1 MGGKHLG
8 LLWRLSGSLNNS
20 FLICLDLVERLDKL
34 SPLGKINFL
43 RHLMQESSEQI
54 PVVNQCPECSHSM
67 DVSHLQ
73 PFVKIVC
80 TNCKA
85 TVRVRT
91 QMGQYHITG
100 VLGEGGM
107 SQVFRAED
115 VNLGREVALK
125 ILHQSLSQ
133 DSALTAMFEREA
145 KLTAL
150 ILHPNV
156 VKVYTVGKDQGYFF
170 IAMELVDA
178 TSLEE
183 LIVNKGALPEGDVLN
198 IAHDVTSG
206 LKAAHQEDLIHRDIK
221 PGNMLV
227 TAKGTSKL
235 VDFGLAVQQ
244 GGADESEDLWATPF
258 YVPPEKLDGSPDTYL
273 GDIYSLGAT
282 LFHALAGQPPFE
294 ANTSSLEEL
303 KLIKQRD
310 VDLKSRAIGVSKG
323 TVKLIDQM
331 MAYQPSDRP
340 GSYDEILGRVE
351 EIQKREFGIRRGGRS
366 SKSTGKKKGL
376 MIAAGAAVLFA
387 VAGIAAYFAGGS
399 MGNEDIA
406 IGTEERVISA
416 GENSSAE
423 KFLRGRELMAN
434 GEFQEAANSFED
446 LAQRSA
452 LSPLTEQWNLFFL
465 GMSQLFLGDA
475 ESSRAAFQSIGSI
488 ELDAETSDSDA
499 AEFLR
504 IATVE
509 FSNPLPVLGPGRVF
523 GESRLA
529 PLGLLVSGVK
539 NWQDGQFESG
549 VDAMKAF
556 MESESPTGYSWS
568 GKLKKEIPRFL
579 SDYAVLAELPNPSRK
594 PSNIPLGQQKVKL
607 EEAKNS
613 LETPGALPSLIDQ
626 RIARIAAIGKLV
638 AEEKVRREEEARLA
652 QAAVTTKPAPKETV
666 PKPKKGDLTPEEQ
679 SEIAQLKSLVES
691 FPNSEDKFDFAA
703 SRLAIES
710 VAVQTAAGKR
720 MQNDLIAGQ
729 VRATRFL
736 DLFAEFLNA
745 NGYEGNIRR
754 REGIPLDAKI
764 TAADPET
771 FIIDLGFGPNEVS
784 TGEFAPDWMIEAA
797 EQNYPAP
804 NIENFRRWDS
814 LIYYAFFTGQM
825 ESSERLGE
833 LLGPVTEVFS
843 DVWTR
848 LEPLR

>member
-340 GSYDEILGRVE
+340 GSYDEDR
-351 EIQKREFGIRRGGRS
+351 
-366 SKSTGKKKGL
+366 KSTRL
-376 MIAAGAAVLFA
+376 
-387 VAGIAAYFAGGS
+387 
-399 MGNEDIA
+399 
-406 IGTEERVISA
+406 
-416 GENSSAE
+416 NSSH
-423 KFLRGRELMAN
+423 
-434 GEFQEAANSFED
+434 
-446 LAQRSA
+446 
-452 LSPLTEQWNLFFL
+452 
-465 GMSQLFLGDA
+465 
-475 ESSRAAFQSIGSI
+475 
-488 ELDAETSDSDA
+488 
-499 AEFLR
+499 
-504 IATVE
+504 
-509 FSNPLPVLGPGRVF
+509 
-523 GESRLA
+523 
-529 PLGLLVSGVK
+529 
-539 NWQDGQFESG
+539 
-549 VDAMKAF
+549 
-556 MESESPTGYSWS
+556 
-568 GKLKKEIPRFL
+568 
-579 SDYAVLAELPNPSRK
+579 
-594 PSNIPLGQQKVKL
+594 
-607 EEAKNS
+607 
-613 LETPGALPSLIDQ
+613 
-626 RIARIAAIGKLV
+626 
-638 AEEKVRREEEARLA
+638 
-652 QAAVTTKPAPKETV
+652 
-666 PKPKKGDLTPEEQ
+666 
-679 SEIAQLKSLVES
+679 
-691 FPNSEDKFDFAA
+691 
-703 SRLAIES
+703 
-710 VAVQTAAGKR
+710 
-720 MQNDLIAGQ
+720 
-729 VRATRFL
+729 
-736 DLFAEFLNA
+736 
-745 NGYEGNIRR
+745 
-754 REGIPLDAKI
+754 
-764 TAADPET
+764 
-771 FIIDLGFGPNEVS
+771 
-784 TGEFAPDWMIEAA
+784 
-797 EQNYPAP
+797 
-804 NIENFRRWDS
+804 
-814 LIYYAFFTGQM
+814 
-825 ESSERLGE
+825 
-833 LLGPVTEVFS
+833 
-843 DVWTR
+843 
-848 LEPLR
+848 